1 MQKTSYDAIVIGGG
15 PAGCTTSTLL
25 AKEGLRV
32 ALLEKSRFPRYS
44 IGESLIPYCYFTL
57 DRLGILDKIK
67 AAGYVKKQSVQF
79 VGTSGKLSAPFYFE
93 EHMKHDASTTWQV
106 DRASFDVLML
116 EHAQENGVSVF
127 QETRVRSLIED
138 DHKITGVQTENK
150 DGERSDL
157 FARITIDCSGR
168 DAFAMSRNRWRIPE
182 KSLKKTA
189 IWNYFKGAV
198 RDSGR
203 DEGATTI
210 AYIPEKGWFWYIPL
224 ANDVVSVGVVA
235 EKDYL
240 FKDGRDL
247 EAIFQR
253 EVTNNAWIQ
262 ARLEPATPIKDYQAT
277 GDYSYR
283 SKHCAKEGLLLVGD
297 AFSFLDPVFS
307 SGVFLALAGGSLAA
321 DAVIEAFDKDTFG
334 PDQFQS
340 YADTY
345 RHGLEA
351 MRKFVYAFYDE
362 DFNMGRFLKA
372 HPELVADVTDCLIGN
387 VFKDLSAL
395 FKAFDDYADLPEPLP
410 HGTPMATIAG

>member
-1 MQKTSYDAIVIGGG
+1 MFKQSYDAIVIGGG
-15 PAGCTTSTLL
+15 PAGATTSTLL
-25 AKEGLRV
+25 AKEGLDV
-32 ALLEKSRFPRYS
+32 LLLEKQRFPRYS

-57 DRLGILDKIK
+57 ERLGILPKIK
-67 AAGYVKKQSVQF
+67 EAGYVKKQSVQF
-79 VGTSGKLSAPFYFE
+79 VSTSGKQSTPFYFE

-106 DRASFDVLML
+106 DRSSFDVLML
-116 EHAQENGVSVF
+116 EHAIENGVEVH

-138 DHKITGVQTENK
+138 ANKVTGVQIENPNK
-150 DGERSDL
+150 ERFDVS
-157 FARITIDCSGR
+157 ATITIDCSGR

-189 IWNYFKGAV
+189 IWNYFKGAI
-198 RDSGR
+198 RDTGI

-224 ANDVVSVGVVA
+224 ANDIVSVGLVA

-247 EAIFQR
+247 ESVFKR
-253 EVTNNAWIQ
+253 ETKNNAWI
-262 ARLEPATPIKDYQAT
+262 ADRLAPATPIKEYQAT

-307 SGVFLALAGGSLAA
+307 SGVFLALSGGSLAA
-321 DAVIEAFDKDTFG
+321 DAVLDCFKNKDFH
-334 PDQFQS
+334 PNNFQE

-345 RHGLEA
+345 RNGIEA

-362 DFNMGRFLKA
+362 SFSMGAFLKTNP
-372 HPELVADVTDCLIGN
+372 HLMGDVTDCLIGN

-395 FKAFDDYADLPEPLP
+395 FKAFDEFAALPQPLQ
-410 HGTPMATIAG
+410 HGAPLAAAT